1 LRLDDHRPATGRAW
15 KEAPSSLKEVAGCGG
30 TGFTHTTQE
39 SSAMHSKYLST
50 LIAAGSL
57 ALAAGNALADDMK
70 SDQPVKDSY
79 ITTKVKAELAKDK
92 GTSATDIHVTTK
104 DGVVMLDGTVNST
117 AEKELA
123 EKDAKKVKGVMG
135 VHNGLTVK

>member
-1 LRLDDHRPATGRAW
+1 MGACWSNARATHRCFQVST
-15 KEAPSSLKEVAGCGG
+15 
-30 TGFTHTTQE
+30 
-39 SSAMHSKYLST
+39 SALHRSFQAMRNKYLSA

-57 ALAAGNALADDMK
+57 ALITGTASGDPK

-92 GTSATDIHVTTK
+92 GTSAKDIHVTTK
-104 DGVVMLDGTVNST
+104 DGVVMLDGVVGSA

-123 EKDAKKVKGVMG
+123 EKDAQRVKGVVD
-135 VHNGLTVK
+135 VHNGLTVR

>member
-1 LRLDDHRPATGRAW
+1 MQTKYVSILVAAAT
-15 KEAPSSLKEVAGCGG
+15 L
-30 TGFTHTTQE
+30 
-39 SSAMHSKYLST
+39 T
-50 LIAAGSL
+50 LGV
-57 ALAAGNALADDMK
+57 GNTFADGMT

-92 GTSATDIHVTTK
+92 GTGATHIHVTTK
-104 DGVVMLDGTVNST
+104 DGVVMLDGTVAST

-135 VHNGLTVK
+135 VHNGLSVE

>member
-1 LRLDDHRPATGRAW
+1 MR
-15 KEAPSSLKEVAGCGG
+15 
-30 TGFTHTTQE
+30 
-39 SSAMHSKYLST
+39 SKYVST

-57 ALAAGNALADDMK
+57 ALVVGTAWGDDVK

-104 DGVVMLDGTVNST
+104 DGVVMLDGTVSST

-123 EKDAKKVKGVMG
+123 EKDAKKIKGVVG
-135 VHNGLTVK
+135 VHNGLNVKE

>member
-1 LRLDDHRPATGRAW
+1 MRNRYMA
-15 KEAPSSLKEVAGCGG
+15 
-30 TGFTHTTQE
+30 
-39 SSAMHSKYLST
+39 T

-57 ALAAGNALADDMK
+57 ALLAGNAFGDEK

-92 GTSATDIHVTTK
+92 GTSAKDIHVTTK
-104 DGVVMLDGTVNST
+104 DGVVMLDGVVGSA

-123 EKDAKKVKGVMG
+123 EKDAQRVKGVVE
-135 VHNGLTVK
+135 VHNGLTVM